1 MGNRSGHRGL
11 ALPDQYSSG
20 LYYCGLHAVG
30 LFFVWPQEE
39 RREIIR
45 HPLRIDVRKTGGRVT
60 MYDCVF
66 CTLLGT
72 KIIVED
78 ELVRAFYDKYPVS
91 SGHVLIV
98 PKRHAAS
105 LFEATQA
112 ELESVG
118 KLLIKVKEHLEE
130 RFHPAGYNIGVNV
143 GEVAG
148 QTISHWHVHVIPRYQ
163 GDAGLVRWHA

>member
-1 MGNRSGHRGL
+1 MHN
-11 ALPDQYSSG
+11 
-20 LYYCGLHAVG
+20 
-30 LFFVWPQEE
+30 
-39 RREIIR
+39 
-45 HPLRIDVRKTGGRVT
+45 
-60 MYDCVF
+60 CVF
-66 CTLLGT
+66 CTLIGT
-72 KIIVED
+72 EIIVED

-118 KLLIKVKEHLEE
+118 KLLMKVKDLLDE
-130 RFHPAGYNIGVNV
+130 RFHPAGYNIGANV

-148 QTISHWHVHVIPRYQ
+148 QTIFHWHVHVIPRYQ